1 MELEVGKEYKFK
13 NKVEWFT
20 LSVLDI
26 GKSSYGVEVV
36 NARISSDWVIGT
48 KFRMSKGSGFFKYYQ
63 VMEVGTREPDH
74 IIYTSEL
81 INLYIEMA
89 LQTNDREWFMELTE
103 LKKGVVA

>member
-1 MELEVGKEYKFK
+1 MELEVGSSYKFK

-20 LSVLDI
+20 LKVLDI
-26 GKSSYGVEVV
+26 GKSSYGVEIE
-36 NARISSDWVIGT
+36 NAVDMSGWEIGT
-48 KFRMSKGSGFFKYYQ
+48 TFRMAKNSSLFRTYQ
-63 VMEVGTREPDH
+63 VLDVTIKEPDH
-74 IIYTSEL
+74 IIYTPEL